1 MSNIE
6 HWKTVIAEYQ
16 SSGLT
21 QKVFCQKHNIKI
33 HTLHYWLK
41 KFRESQDCED
51 VFIPFQRAELK
62 SESCIQIGHAR
73 LTLDSSEIP
82 SLLLELDRVGLLYDP
97 A

>member
-16 SSGLT
+16 SSDLT
-21 QKVFCQKHNIKI
+21 QKVFCQQRNIKI

-41 KFRESQDCED
+41 KLRESETPGTA
-51 VFIPFQRAELK
+51 FIPFKALESK

-97 A
+97 T

>member
-1 MSNIE
+1 MSSIE

-16 SSGLT
+16 SSALT
-21 QKVFCQKHNIKI
+21 QKAFCQQRNIKI

-41 KFRESQDCED
+41 KLRESQDSEEA
-51 VFIPFQRAELK
+51 FIPFQTTESK

-97 A
+97 T